1 MARKG
6 KIARLPLAIREEL
19 NRRLLEGQSAGKILP
34 WLNALPETKAVLEED
49 FEGLLVRDQNL
60 SEWRKGGYAEWLARR
75 EKLDTTRELAQFA
88 ADLTKAGNGSLSDGA
103 AAIAAGKLLEVLE
116 GLGDSTPSPETLEA
130 LTLALSRLRAGDHVA
145 EKLRLTTVR
154 LDQTAELLALEQQ
167 KFRRLTC
174 ELFLKWREDD
184 RARNIAD
191 GPGTNEEKTEWLG
204 QQMFG
209 DLWKAK

>member
-1 MARKG
+1 MSRKG

-19 NRRLLEGQSAGKILP
+19 NRRLLEGQSGGKILP

-49 FEGLLVRDQNL
+49 FEGLIVRDQNL

-116 GLGDSTPSPETLEA
+116 GLGDSTPSPETLDA

-154 LDQTAELLALEQQ
+154 LDQTAELLALEKA
-167 KFRRLTC
+167 KFISNARAN
-174 ELFLKWREDD
+174 LKAALEAEQAQSILASKSSDNS
-184 RARNIAD
+184 AKL
-191 GPGTNEEKTEWLG
+191 EQLG
-204 QQMFG
+204 KIIFG
-209 DLWKAK
+209 DLWK

>member
-1 MARKG
+1 MSRKG

-19 NRRLLEGQSAGKILP
+19 NRRLLEGQSGTKILP
-34 WLNALPETKAVLEED
+34 WLNELPEVKAVLEED
-49 FEGLLVRDQNL
+49 FEGLRVSDNNL

-75 EKLDTTRELAQFA
+75 EKLDATRELAQFA

-116 GLGDSTPSPETLEA
+116 GLGDATPSPETLDA

-145 EKLRLTTVR
+145 EKLRLTTLR
-154 LDQTAELLALEQQ
+154 LDQTAELLALEKQ
-167 KFRRLTC
+167 KFQRTTC
-174 ELFLKWREDD
+174 ELFLKWREDQ
-184 RARNIAD
+184 RAKTISE
-191 GPGTNEEKTEWLG
+191 GPGTNDEKIEQLG
-204 QQMFG
+204 QAMFG